1 MTAIFP
7 LLISVCGERLTAVG
21 ADVRIN
27 RFPIHAVWMTVPPG
41 SPAGVRTELPRF
53 LLGDDFY
60 QLSAVLAGNRVLG
73 RIAQTVAAAE

>member
-1 MTAIFP
+1 MA
-7 LLISVCGERLTAVG
+7 
-21 ADVRIN
+21 
-27 RFPIHAVWMTVPPG
+27 VPPG
-41 SPAGVRTELPRF
+41 SPAGVRTKLPRF